1 MATKTLLKNWIA
13 FNQKN
18 NLKSELKNK
27 MRGQAQLEGQAHETR
42 GSLNLT
48 PRSCQADQF
57 YDKFKESS
65 VAINK

>member
-1 MATKTLLKNWIA
+1 
-13 FNQKN
+13 
-18 NLKSELKNK
+18 
-27 MRGQAQLEGQAHETR
+27 MRGQAQHEGQARGTR

-65 VAINK
+65 VAIN